1 MHIVL
6 LILSVLL
13 AAGAQTGHVLYAA
26 SRSSGRRIPFSW
38 TWTHIDYMPWAAD
51 MAAAAVLV
59 VSIALLVWQIPESSA
74 GSIPI
79 FLLFVAA
86 LFVPS
91 EPLRYRHNRMADAKS
106 NDHRG

>member
-1 MHIVL
+1 MHIAL

-38 TWTHIDYMPWAAD
+38 TWTHIDYMPW
-51 MAAAAVLV
+51 AAVLV

-106 NDHRG
+106 ND